1 MWVSSL
7 ISKVPVFVAYSRT
20 NYRNPGSGRTIP
32 MFVMAGSIKIAATS
46 LYDSYLFRPSKSLN
60 STTLVVSVGS
70 TAGATN
76 PGLGLGLPSSTTT
89 NV

>member
-1 MWVSSL
+1 M
-7 ISKVPVFVAYSRT
+7 SKVPAFVVYYLTNSRK
-20 NYRNPGSGRTIP
+20 PGSGRTIP
-32 MFVMAGSIKIAATS
+32 MFVIAGSIRTAATS
-46 LYDSYLFRPSKSLN
+46 LYDNYLFRPSKSLN
-60 STTLVVSVGS
+60 STTLVVRVGS